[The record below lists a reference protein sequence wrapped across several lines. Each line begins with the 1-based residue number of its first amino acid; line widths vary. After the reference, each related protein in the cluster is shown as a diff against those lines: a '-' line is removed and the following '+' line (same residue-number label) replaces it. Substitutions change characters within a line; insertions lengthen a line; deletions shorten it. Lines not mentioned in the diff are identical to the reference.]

1 MPKIISRAE
10 AREQGLKK
18 YYTGKPCKHGHI
30 AERITING
38 LCYICSRAIIKKYLL
53 SEKGKVVTKEAH
65 KTPAAK
71 KSRKKYLLSEKGKV
85 VTKEAHKTPA
95 AKKSRKKYLLS
106 EKGKAVWKKAN
117 KKFYD
122 NNPLYRMA
130 NNLRSQIS
138 HQLNGI
144 KAVKEKHFFEL
155 VGCNSEQLKSHLEY
169 QFLINMSWDNY
180 GKWHVDHIVPVAY
193 FIKNFDF
200 SKAETQ
206 QIAYNYSNLQPIWAN
221 ENTSKGAKIS
231 KSNAEKKIAEIK
243 KLINA

>member
-38 LCYICSRAIIKKYLL
+38 LCYICSRAII
-53 SEKGKVVTKEAH
+53 
-65 KTPAAK
+65 
-71 KSRKKYLLSEKGKV
+71 KKYLLSEKGKV